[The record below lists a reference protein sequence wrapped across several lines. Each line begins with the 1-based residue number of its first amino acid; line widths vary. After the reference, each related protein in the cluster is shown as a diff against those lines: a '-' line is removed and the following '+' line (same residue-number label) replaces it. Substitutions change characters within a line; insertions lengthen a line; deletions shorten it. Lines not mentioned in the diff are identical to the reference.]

1 MGASFMKRPLLVLCG
16 VIFLCTAGPIPAS
29 FAQGPRGAGS
39 DRHHHRSYFWFHR
52 RPKTHQEK
60 TPPLYNVPKSVGWWH
75 HRNPGPAGAG
85 VK

>member
-1 MGASFMKRPLLVLCG
+1 MKRLLLVLCG

-29 FAQGPRGAGS
+29 SAQGPRGAGS
-39 DRHHHRSYFWFHR
+39 ERPHKKFHLKWFHR
-52 RPKTHQEK
+52 KPDREK
-60 TPPLYNVPKSVGWWH
+60 TPPLYSVPKSVGWWH

>member
-1 MGASFMKRPLLVLCG
+1 MKRLLLVLCS

-29 FAQGPRGAGS
+29 FAQGPRGPGS
-39 DRHHHRSYFWFHR
+39 ERHHHKFHFTLFHR
-52 RPKTHQEK
+52 KPKRQK

>member
-1 MGASFMKRPLLVLCG
+1 MKTLLLVLCG
-16 VIFLCTAGPIPAS
+16 VIFLCTACPGS

-39 DRHHHRSYFWFHR
+39 ERHHKKFHLKWFHR
-52 RPKTHQEK
+52 QPHYEK
-60 TPPLYNVPKSVGWWH
+60 TPPLHTVPKSVGWWH

>member
-1 MGASFMKRPLLVLCG
+1 MKRLLLVLCG
-16 VIFLCTAGPIPAS
+16 VIFLCTACPAS

-39 DRHHHRSYFWFHR
+39 ERHHRKFNLKWFHR
-52 RPKTHQEK
+52 QPHHEK
-60 TPPLYNVPKSVGWWH
+60 TPPLHTVPKSVGWWH

>member
-1 MGASFMKRPLLVLCG
+1 MKRPLLVLCG

-39 DRHHHRSYFWFHR
+39 ERHHDRFHFWFHR

-75 HRNPGPAGAG
+75 HRNPGPAGVG

>member
-1 MGASFMKRPLLVLCG
+1 MKRLLLVLCG

-39 DRHHHRSYFWFHR
+39 ERRHGKLHLKWFNRKPHR
-52 RPKTHQEK
+52 EK
-60 TPPLYNVPKSVGWWH
+60 TPPLHTVPKSVGWWH

>member
-1 MGASFMKRPLLVLCG
+1 MKRLLLVLCG
-16 VIFLCTAGPIPAS
+16 VIFLCTAGAIPAS

-39 DRHHHRSYFWFHR
+39 ERHHEKFHLKWFHR
-52 RPKTHQEK
+52 KAHREK
-60 TPPLYNVPKSVGWWH
+60 TSPLYTAPKSVGWWH

>member
-1 MGASFMKRPLLVLCG
+1 MKRLLLVLCG

-29 FAQGPRGAGS
+29 SAQGTRGAGS
-39 DRHHHRSYFWFHR
+39 ERQHKKFHLKWFHR
-52 RPKTHQEK
+52 KPDREK
-60 TPPLYNVPKSVGWWH
+60 TPPLYSVPKSVGWWH